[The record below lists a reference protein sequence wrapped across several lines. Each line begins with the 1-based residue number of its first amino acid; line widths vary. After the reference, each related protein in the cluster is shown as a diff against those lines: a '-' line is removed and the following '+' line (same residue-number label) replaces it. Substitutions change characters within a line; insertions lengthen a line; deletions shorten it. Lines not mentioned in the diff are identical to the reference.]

1 MKVPLMVRER
11 SCQNC
16 NMFDNSIF
24 SILSDTQV
32 IDLNAHKYCTVF
44 RKGQVLFAE
53 NAMPVGLF
61 CIHSGKVKLST
72 QGIDG
77 KEQIMRLA
85 KSCEIIGYRALVSN
99 ERYHLSAIALEDCS
113 ACVID
118 KTFFMDLA
126 MQEPR
131 MKMITETIEPQYFD
145 RKIRQIRTQV
155 STVLNKWGL
164 LPRFKRWR
172 LAQDPDTGMIVLFG
186 ILNNGYIARHT
197 TIPFGNYF
205 DPRLFHD
212 LANEMQLQ
220 VVSCNSD
227 GLRYAFILDRGQ
239 LGKLPT
245 HIDYPFIDN
254 GKLSI
259 LHPYLLYLLFAQYFA
274 PIFFNNAG
282 H

>member
-1 MKVPLMVRER
+1 
-11 SCQNC
+11 
-16 NMFDNSIF
+16 MFDNSIF

-85 KSCEIIGYRALVSN
+85 KSGEIIGYRALVSN

-118 KTFFMDLA
+118 KAFFMDLA

-131 MKMITETIEPQYFD
+131 IAQQIFKLISNDLKKAEDKIISLSQKNVRERMAET
-145 RKIRQIRTQV
+145 
-155 STVLNKWGL
+155 
-164 LPRFKRWR
+164 
-172 LAQDPDTGMIVLFG
+172 
-186 ILNNGYIARHT
+186 
-197 TIPFGNYF
+197 
-205 DPRLFHD
+205 
-212 LANEMQLQ
+212 
-220 VVSCNSD
+220 
-227 GLRYAFILDRGQ
+227 
-239 LGKLPT
+239 
-245 HIDYPFIDN
+245 
-254 GKLSI
+254 
-259 LHPYLLYLLFAQYFA
+259 LLFIKATYGMEEDNKSLNVRLTREELA
-274 PIFFNNAG
+274 DYIGTSTESVIRLLSEFNAAG
-282 H
+282 IISLEGKKILILEHDKLVRTANISY

>member
-85 KSCEIIGYRALVSN
+85 KSGEIIGYRALVSN

-131 MKMITETIEPQYFD
+131 IAQQIFKLISNDLKKAEDKIISLSQKNVRERMAETLLIKNLGNLVCG
-145 RKIRQIRTQV
+145 RKKK
-155 STVLNKWGL
+155 N
-164 LPRFKRWR
+164 
-172 LAQDPDTGMIVLFG
+172 
-186 ILNNGYIARHT
+186 
-197 TIPFGNYF
+197 
-205 DPRLFHD
+205 
-212 LANEMQLQ
+212 
-220 VVSCNSD
+220 
-227 GLRYAFILDRGQ
+227 
-239 LGKLPT
+239 
-245 HIDYPFIDN
+245 
-254 GKLSI
+254 
-259 LHPYLLYLLFAQYFA
+259 
-274 PIFFNNAG
+274 
-282 H
+282 

>member
-85 KSCEIIGYRALVSN
+85 KSGEIIGYRALVSN

-118 KTFFMDLA
+118 KTFFIDLA

-131 MKMITETIEPQYFD
+131 IAQQIFKLISNDLKKAEDKIISLSQKNVRERMAET
-145 RKIRQIRTQV
+145 
-155 STVLNKWGL
+155 
-164 LPRFKRWR
+164 
-172 LAQDPDTGMIVLFG
+172 
-186 ILNNGYIARHT
+186 
-197 TIPFGNYF
+197 
-205 DPRLFHD
+205 
-212 LANEMQLQ
+212 
-220 VVSCNSD
+220 
-227 GLRYAFILDRGQ
+227 
-239 LGKLPT
+239 
-245 HIDYPFIDN
+245 
-254 GKLSI
+254 
-259 LHPYLLYLLFAQYFA
+259 LLFIKATYGMEEDNKSLNVRLTREELA
-274 PIFFNNAG
+274 DYIGTSTESVIRLLSEFNAAG
-282 H
+282 IISLEGKKILILEHDKLVRTANISY

>member
-85 KSCEIIGYRALVSN
+85 KSGEIIGYRALVSN
-99 ERYHLSAIALEDCS
+99 EISSICYS
-113 ACVID
+113 
-118 KTFFMDLA
+118 FG
-126 MQEPR
+126 
-131 MKMITETIEPQYFD
+131 
-145 RKIRQIRTQV
+145 
-155 STVLNKWGL
+155 GL
-164 LPRFKRWR
+164 LR
-172 LAQDPDTGMIVLFG
+172 M
-186 ILNNGYIARHT
+186 
-197 TIPFGNYF
+197 
-205 DPRLFHD
+205 
-212 LANEMQLQ
+212 
-220 VVSCNSD
+220 
-227 GLRYAFILDRGQ
+227 RY
-239 LGKLPT
+239 
-245 HIDYPFIDN
+245 
-254 GKLSI
+254 
-259 LHPYLLYLLFAQYFA
+259 
-274 PIFFNNAG
+274 
-282 H
+282 

>member
-1 MKVPLMVRER
+1 M
-11 SCQNC
+11 
-16 NMFDNSIF
+16 
-24 SILSDTQV
+24 SDTQV

-85 KSCEIIGYRALVSN
+85 KSGEIIGYRALVSN

-131 MKMITETIEPQYFD
+131 IAQQIFKLISNDLKKAEDKIISLSQKNVRERMAET
-145 RKIRQIRTQV
+145 
-155 STVLNKWGL
+155 
-164 LPRFKRWR
+164 
-172 LAQDPDTGMIVLFG
+172 
-186 ILNNGYIARHT
+186 
-197 TIPFGNYF
+197 
-205 DPRLFHD
+205 
-212 LANEMQLQ
+212 
-220 VVSCNSD
+220 
-227 GLRYAFILDRGQ
+227 
-239 LGKLPT
+239 
-245 HIDYPFIDN
+245 
-254 GKLSI
+254 
-259 LHPYLLYLLFAQYFA
+259 LLFIKATYGMEEDNKSLNVRLTREELA
-274 PIFFNNAG
+274 DYIGTSTESVIRLLSEFNAAG
-282 H
+282 IISLEGKKILILEHDKLVRTANISY